1 MKQIHT
7 KIINVIINK
16 EYINIFEYSCSKY
29 SAIQILNAN
38 ICVNISSYLLLLHI
52 YIFIIIVFDHM
63 IRMGQLI
70 EYYIKSISIS

>member
-7 KIINVIINK
+7 YIINAIINK
-16 EYINIFEYSCSKY
+16 EYTNIFEYSCSKY

-38 ICVNISSYLLLLHI
+38 IYVNISSYLLLLHI
-52 YIFIIIVFDHM
+52 YIFIIIVFDYM

-70 EYYIKSISIS
+70 EYYIKSILI